1 MKTRIIAN
9 PLLNVM
15 GGLVW
20 INVDSRN
27 HLAILHYGKY
37 GVILIHHYVLD
48 VSAVY
53 IHGLLISCLQHETH
67 VAEVDALHLEIV
79 SCVHSSSQLLY

>member
-1 MKTRIIAN
+1 MSKWVLLY
-9 PLLNVM
+9 PLPNVM
-15 GGLVW
+15 CGLVR

-37 GVILIHHYVLD
+37 GVIFIHHYVLD

-53 IHGLLISCLQHETH
+53 IHCLLICCLQHEIH

-79 SCVHSSSQLLY
+79 SCVTYPKKT